1 MTLRGSL
8 VTTPESITNLRCR
21 SQFVKLHRI
30 VNSASAYEDN
40 TICDYVYHGQL
51 TNNSAK
57 KVYKKK
63 QIPKN
68 KPFQSYRGFIAKIIC
83 LALH

>member
-1 MTLRGSL
+1 MTLHGSL
-8 VTTPESITNLRCR
+8 ATPPGSMTNLRCR

-51 TNNSAK
+51 TNNSPK
-57 KVYKKK
+57 KDYKKT
-63 QIPKN
+63 QISKN
-68 KPFQSYRGFIAKIIC
+68 KLFQSYRGFYIRM
-83 LALH
+83 